1 VHTTGR
7 DTDHVEIDAVFVR
20 CKSGLFCRRSPRDTV
35 LITCITLA
43 AGLATVLVVAAVYL
57 AVPAFSRS
65 HCERIHDQLGGED
78 HLTAAEE
85 VKLLSEYIDACL
97 E

>member
-1 VHTTGR
+1 VHTSGR
-7 DTDHVEIDAVFVR
+7 DTDHIEIDAVLARRNSRFFHHRSRRDTLLVR
-20 CKSGLFCRRSPRDTV
+20 C
-35 LITCITLA
+35 IALA

-57 AVPAFSRS
+57 AMPALSRS
-65 HCERIHDQLGGED
+65 HCERLQDQLHGED